1 MSKPAP
7 GTYKIINR
15 VLSVNNKR
23 LAITAN
29 AEGKPAN
36 VTEEASSNTAQQWVI
51 ADFDSNTQS
60 VAPTAR
66 PSLQA
71 AWGSGVM
78 TVLPANSYVWTIRE
92 TDTGITIQDGG
103 RTAFW
108 GVANASE
115 DSQVTIGAGTGDVQQ
130 RWILMRVA

>member
-15 VLSVNNKR
+15 VLSVNNKQ

-29 AEGKPAN
+29 AEGKAAT
-36 VTEEASSNTAQQWVI
+36 VTEESSSNTAQQWVI

-60 VAPTAR
+60 MAPVAR

-71 AWGSGVM
+71 AWGSGFM
-78 TVLPANSYVWTIRE
+78 TVLPAHSYVWTIRE
-92 TDTGITIQDGG
+92 TDIGVTIQDGG

-108 GVANASE
+108 GLANASGN
-115 DSQVTIGAGTGDVQQ
+115 SQVTIGAGTGDIQQ

>member
-7 GTYKIINR
+7 GAYKIVNR

-29 AEGKPAN
+29 AEGKAAT
-36 VTEEASSNTAQQWVI
+36 VTEESSSNTAQQWII

-60 VAPTAR
+60 LAPVAR

-71 AWGSGVM
+71 AWGSGFM
-78 TVLPANSYVWTIRE
+78 TVLPASGYVWTIRE
-92 TDTGITIQDGG
+92 TDTGVTIQDGG

-108 GVANASE
+108 GLTNASE
-115 DSQVTIGAGTGDVQQ
+115 NSEVTIGTGTGVVQQ
-130 RWILMRVA
+130 RWVLIRVA

>member
-15 VLSVNNKR
+15 VLSVNNKQ

-29 AEGKPAN
+29 AEGKAAT
-36 VTEEASSNTAQQWVI
+36 VTEESSSNTAQQWVI

-60 VAPTAR
+60 LAPVAR

-71 AWGSGVM
+71 AWGSGFM
-78 TVLPANSYVWTIRE
+78 TVLPASGYVWTIRE
-92 TDTGITIQDGG
+92 TDTGLTIQDGG

-108 GVANASE
+108 GLATASE
-115 DSQVTIGAGTGDVQQ
+115 NSEVTIGAGTGAVQQ
-130 RWILMRVA
+130 RWVLMRVA

>member
-1 MSKPAP
+1 MFTPAP

-60 VAPTAR
+60 MAPVAR

-71 AWGSGVM
+71 AWGSGVV
-78 TVLPANSYVWTIRE
+78 TVLPAKGYVWTIRE

-108 GVANASE
+108 GVASASE
-115 DSQVTIGAGTGDVQQ
+115 DSQVTIGAGTGDLQQ

>member
-29 AEGKPAN
+29 AEGKAAT
-36 VTEEASSNTAQQWVI
+36 VTEESSSNTAQQWVI

-60 VAPTAR
+60 LAPVAR
-66 PSLQA
+66 PSLQT
-71 AWGSGVM
+71 AWGSGFM
-78 TVLPANSYVWTIRE
+78 TVLPASGYVWTIRE
-92 TDTGITIQDGG
+92 TDTGVTIQDGG

-108 GVANASE
+108 GLTNSSE
-115 DSQVTIGAGTGDVQQ
+115 NSEVTIGAGTGVVQQ

>member
-29 AEGKPAN
+29 AEGKAAN
-36 VTEEASSNTAQQWVI
+36 VTEEVSSNTAQQWVI

-60 VAPTAR
+60 MAPIAR

-71 AWGSGVM
+71 AWGSGVV

>member
-1 MSKPAP
+1 MSKPAS

-15 VLSVNNKR
+15 VLSVENKR

-36 VTEEASSNTAQQWVI
+36 VTEDSSSNTAQQWII
-51 ADFDSNTQS
+51 ADFDNNTQS
-60 VAPTAR
+60 MAP
-66 PSLQA
+66 
-71 AWGSGVM
+71 SGG
-78 TVLPANSYVWTIRE
+78 YVWTIRQ
-92 TDTGITIQDGG
+92 TDTGITIQDGD

-108 GVANASE
+108 GVASASE

-130 RWILMRVA
+130 RWILVRVA

>member
-23 LAITAN
+23 LTITAN

-36 VTEEASSNTAQQWVI
+36 VSEEASSNTAQEWVI

-60 VAPTAR
+60 MTPVAR
-66 PSLQA
+66 PRLQA
-71 AWGSGVM
+71 AWGSGVV
-78 TVLPANSYVWTIRE
+78 TVLPANNYVWTIRE
-92 TDTGITIQDGG
+92 TDTGVTIQDGG

-108 GVANASE
+108 GVTNASE
-115 DSQVTIGAGTGDVQQ
+115 ESQVTIGPGTGDLQQ

>member
-15 VLSVNNKR
+15 VLSINNKR

-29 AEGKPAN
+29 AEDKAAN
-36 VTEEASSNTAQQWVI
+36 VIEEASSNTAQNWVI

-60 VAPTAR
+60 MAPTAR

-71 AWGSGVM
+71 AWGSGFM
-78 TVLPANSYVWTIRE
+78 TMFPANNYVWTIKE

-103 RTAFW
+103 
-108 GVANASE
+108 
-115 DSQVTIGAGTGDVQQ
+115 
-130 RWILMRVA
+130 

>member
-29 AEGKPAN
+29 AEGKASN

-60 VAPTAR
+60 MAPVAR
-66 PSLQA
+66 PNLQA
-71 AWGSGVM
+71 AWGSGFM
-78 TVLPANSYVWTIRE
+78 TVLPANNYVWTIRE

-108 GVANASE
+108 GVANASD